1 MRLVAPILL
10 HSIIGLKLQCNGHQP
25 CWPRDVRKKANKTG
39 LWSIQ
44 QGLQGCRR
52 VKIKAILKQLFNNVS
67 LIITGMD
74 D

>member
-1 MRLVAPILL
+1 MGLVASILL
-10 HSIIGLKLQCNGHQP
+10 HSIIGLKLQCNGRQP
-25 CWPRDVRKKANKTG
+25 CWPRDVKTG

-52 VKIKAILKQLFNNVS
+52 VKIKAILKQLSNNVL